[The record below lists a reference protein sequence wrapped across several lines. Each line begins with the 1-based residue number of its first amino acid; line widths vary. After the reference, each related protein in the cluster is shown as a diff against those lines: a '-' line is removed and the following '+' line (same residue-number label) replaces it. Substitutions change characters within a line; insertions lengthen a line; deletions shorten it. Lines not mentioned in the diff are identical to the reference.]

1 MNNKINKI
9 LHHLSSQLDINHQDL
24 QRIIDL
30 GCKEIFREDL
40 QSLLL
45 KCERSNAP
53 FDIIEDLIVG
63 CAYGGALKQLL
74 IKMN

>member
-1 MNNKINKI
+1 MKNKINKI

-30 GCKEIFREDL
+30 GCKAIFREDL

-45 KCERSNAP
+45 KCEKSNTP

-63 CAYGGALKQLL
+63 CTYGGVLKQLL

>member
-9 LHHLSSQLDINHQDL
+9 LHHLSSQLEINHQDL

-30 GCKEIFREDL
+30 GCKAIFREDL

-45 KCERSNAP
+45 KCERSYTP